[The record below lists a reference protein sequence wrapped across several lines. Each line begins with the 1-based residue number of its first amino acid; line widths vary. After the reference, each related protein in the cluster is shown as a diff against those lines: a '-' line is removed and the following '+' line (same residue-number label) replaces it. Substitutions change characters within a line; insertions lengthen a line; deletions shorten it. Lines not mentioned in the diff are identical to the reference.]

1 MPGASLPNYLR
12 VARKAAYLMIDSE
25 DSLRLALLIER
36 LATVAR
42 DAGAKPGA
50 ALDVARRV
58 VTDHAGEMLT
68 GGVIRLGSG
77 ASVHDAIEATR
88 SIVPEYWSMPAP
100 TPTTATTVTLAP
112 AQLTTAIRR
121 KRAGEALSRANGDH
135 APRLNPGTRST
146 GDDS

>member
-1 MPGASLPNYLR
+1 MQ
-12 VARKAAYLMIDSE
+12 DSE

-42 DAGAKPGA
+42 DAGAKPEA

-77 ASVHDAIEATR
+77 ASVHDAIESTR
-88 SIVPEYWSMPAP
+88 IDMPEYWCPATEAEPTPPAP
-100 TPTTATTVTLAP
+100 PPAATTTTA
-112 AQLTTAIRR
+112 RR
-121 KRAGEALSRANGDH
+121 KRASDRLSRANGDA
-135 APRLNPGTRST
+135 APRLNPGPRRKP
-146 GDDS
+146 GEAA